1 MQNSFFFNGFFIKSL
16 YNPSKIT
23 PNHIIFKMFDD
34 IIKRVLAHHDD
45 FSFEEVNEICQDFY
59 DEIPKKI
66 KEETKIKRLN
76 KFVDKEFELET
87 KEFTFENKA
96 KSYSLETIP
105 KYLFEWKSK
114 IVSSLINIKN
124 LNKNIEQTYLFE
136 DAELKVN
143 SRDKIAL
150 IWKNGCWK
158 TTLLKMIIWKEENL
172 DWAIDLAPWLKI
184 GYLSQDLFWE
194 DKNNTLR
201 QEMLTLFPTINK
213 QIERLNEIKDD
224 SEDWE
229 EIEKL
234 NKELIDVD
242 WFKKHT
248 LQLEILKYFWFSD
261 EQLDFNVLQLSGW
274 EQTKVQ
280 IAKFLIQ
287 EVDLLI
293 LDEPTNHLDING
305 IIFLEQFCQNW
316 KKAILSISHDIR
328 FIDNTS
334 TKIAEIS
341 DKKINNYPGNY
352 EEYLVEKQARFDS
365 KMRNYT
371 NQKREIDKE
380 NDYINRF
387 RANSAKAS
395 SVQSRIKALAKVEV
409 LTKPENESV
418 VKMIQVNSNK
428 RLPEIIMK
436 LNNIEVGY
444 NYPIVTLPEYLEV
457 YKSDK
462 IWIIWENWA
471 WKSTLLKTIL
481 WELQPLDWIAD
492 INETILI
499 GSYSQVL
506 EDLDLN
512 SSIIDELSK
521 DYSNETEIRTI
532 LWGLLITWEKVEQKI
547 STLSGWERAKVA
559 LTKMLLV
566 KPHIIVMDEPTNH
579 LDLHSKEVIK
589 KMLEWFNWTTIIV
602 SHDRDLLESVSN
614 KVRLIKDRIL
624 AVYNEP
630 EEGFREVFGG

>member
-1 MQNSFFFNGFFIKSL
+1 
-16 YNPSKIT
+16 
-23 PNHIIFKMFDD
+23 MFDD
-34 IIKRVLAHHDD
+34 IIKRVLECHDD
-45 FSFEEVNEICQDFY
+45 FSYDEVKEICQDFY

-66 KEETKIKRLN
+66 KEETKIKRVN
-76 KFVDKEFELET
+76 KFVDKEFELDSKQEEIYVKS
-87 KEFTFENKA
+87 KE
-96 KSYSLETIP
+96 YSLETIP
-105 KYLFEWKSK
+105 KYLFEGKSK

-172 DWAIDLAPWLKI
+172 DWNIDLATWLKI

-194 DKNNTLR
+194 DTNHTLR
-201 QEMLTLFPTINK
+201 EEMLTLFPAINK
-213 QIERLNEIKDD
+213 DIARLNEIQDNPE
-224 SEDWE
+224 SWE
-229 EIEKL
+229 EVEEL
-234 NKELIDVD
+234 NKKIIEVD
-242 WFKKHT
+242 WFKKHL
-248 LQLEILKYFWFSD
+248 LQLDILKYFWFSE

-293 LDEPTNHLDING
+293 LDEPTNHLDINW
-305 IIFLEQFCQNW
+305 IIFLEQFCKNW
-316 KKAILSISHDIR
+316 KKAILSISHDVR
-328 FIDNTS
+328 FINNTS

-341 DKKINNYPGNY
+341 GKKINNYSWNY
-352 EEYLVEKQARFDS
+352 EEYLIEKQVRFDS
-365 KMRNYT
+365 QMKSYT

-380 NDYINRF
+380 MDYINRF

-395 SVQSRIKALAKVEV
+395 SVQSRIKALDKVEV
-409 LTKPENESV
+409 LSKPENESV
-418 VKMIQVNSNK
+418 VKMIQVNSDK

-444 NYPIVTLPEYLEV
+444 DYPIVTLPEYLEV

-481 WELQPLDWIAD
+481 WELKPLDWTAD
-492 INETILI
+492 INETIVI

-506 EDLDLN
+506 EDLDLEA
-512 SSIIDELSK
+512 SIIDELSK
-521 DYSNETEIRTI
+521 DYSNEKEIRTI
-532 LWGLLITWEKVEQKI
+532 LWGLLIIWDKVDQKI

>member
-1 MQNSFFFNGFFIKSL
+1 
-16 YNPSKIT
+16 
-23 PNHIIFKMFDD
+23 MFED
-34 IIKRVLAHHDD
+34 IIKLVLAHHED
-45 FSFEEVNEICQDFY
+45 FTYEEVEEVCQDFY
-59 DEIPKKI
+59 DKIPKKI
-66 KEETKIKRLN
+66 KEETKLKRLN
-76 KFVDKEFELET
+76 KYMTVEFELES
-87 KEFTFENKA
+87 KEFTFEWESSKE
-96 KSYSLETIP
+96 YSLETIP
-105 KYLFEWKSK
+105 KSLFEWKSK
-114 IVSSLINIKN
+114 IVSSLINIRN

-136 DAELKVN
+136 NAELKVN

-150 IWKNGCWK
+150 IWKNWAGK
-158 TTLLKMIIWKEENL
+158 TTLLKMIIWKDKVNHEVREGTLGWENL
-172 DWAIDLAPWLKI
+172 DWIIDIAPGLKI
-184 GYLSQDLFWE
+184 WYLSQDLFWKS
-194 DKNNTLR
+194 DKNTLR
-201 QEMLTLFPTINK
+201 EEMLELFPEINK
-213 QIERLNEIKDD
+213 QIERLNEIK
-224 SEDWE
+224 ENPEAWQETE
-229 EIEKL
+229 EL
-234 NKELIDVD
+234 NKLLVEND

-248 LQLEILKYFWFSD
+248 LQLEILKYFWFSE

-293 LDEPTNHLDING
+293 LDEPTNHLDINW
-305 IIFLEQFCQNW
+305 IIFLEQFCKNW

-328 FIDNTS
+328 FINNTS

-341 DKKINNYPGNY
+341 NKKINNYPGNY
-352 EEYLVEKQARFDS
+352 EEYLIEKQARFYS
-365 KMRNYT
+365 EMRNYT

-395 SVQSRIKALAKVEV
+395 SVQSRIKALDKVEI

-418 VKMIQVNSNK
+418 VKMIKINSDK

-436 LNNIEVGY
+436 FENIEVWY

-457 YKSDK
+457 HKSDK
-462 IWIIWENWA
+462 IGIIWWNWA
-471 WKSTLLKTIL
+471 GKTTLLKTIL
-481 WELQPLDWIAD
+481 WELKPLDGIAT
-492 INETILI
+492 INETIKI

-506 EDLDLN
+506 ENLN
-512 SSIIDELSK
+512 PELSIIKELWK
-521 DYSNETEIRTI
+521 DYENETEIRTI
-532 LWGLLITWEKVEQKI
+532 LWGLLITWDKVDQTI

-614 KVRLIKDRIL
+614 KVWLIKDRVL
-624 AVYNEP
+624 VVYNEA
-630 EEGFREVFGG
+630 EKGFEEVFG

>member
-1 MQNSFFFNGFFIKSL
+1 
-16 YNPSKIT
+16 
-23 PNHIIFKMFDD
+23 MFED
-34 IIKRVLAHHDD
+34 IIKLVLAHHED
-45 FSFEEVNEICQDFY
+45 FTYEEVEEVCQDFY
-59 DEIPKKI
+59 DKIPAKI
-66 KEETKIKRLN
+66 KEETKLKRLN
-76 KFVDKEFELET
+76 KYMTVEFELES
-87 KEFTFENKA
+87 KEFTFEWESSKE
-96 KSYSLETIP
+96 YSLETIP
-105 KYLFEWKSK
+105 KSLFEWKSK

-136 DAELKVN
+136 NAELKVN

-150 IWKNGCWK
+150 IWKNWAGK

-172 DWAIDLAPWLKI
+172 DWIIDIAPGLKI
-184 GYLSQDLFWE
+184 GYLSQDLFWKS
-194 DKNNTLR
+194 DKNTLR
-201 QEMLTLFPTINK
+201 EEMLELFPEINK
-213 QIERLNEIKDD
+213 QIERLNEIK
-224 SEDWE
+224 ENPEAWQETE
-229 EIEKL
+229 EL
-234 NKELIDVD
+234 NKLLVEND

-248 LQLEILKYFWFSD
+248 LQLEILKYFWFSE

-293 LDEPTNHLDING
+293 LDEPTNHLDINW
-305 IIFLEQFCQNW
+305 IIFLEQFCKNW

-328 FIDNTS
+328 FINNTS

-341 DKKINNYPGNY
+341 NKKINNYPGNY
-352 EEYLVEKQARFDS
+352 EEYLIEKQARFDS
-365 KMRNYT
+365 EMKNYT

-395 SVQSRIKALAKVEV
+395 SVQSRIKALDKVEV

-418 VKMIQVNSNK
+418 VKMIKINSDK

-436 LNNIEVGY
+436 FENIEAGY

-457 YKSDK
+457 HKSDK
-462 IWIIWENWA
+462 IGIIWGNWA
-471 WKSTLLKTIL
+471 GKTTLLKTIL
-481 WELQPLDWIAD
+481 WELKPLDGTAT
-492 INETILI
+492 INETIKI

-506 EDLDLN
+506 ENLN
-512 SSIIDELSK
+512 PELSIIKELWK
-521 DYSNETEIRTI
+521 DYENETEIRTI
-532 LWGLLITWEKVEQKI
+532 LWGLLITWDKVDQTI
-547 STLSGWERAKVA
+547 VTLSGWERAKVA

-614 KVRLIKDRIL
+614 KVWLIKDRIL
-624 AVYNEP
+624 VVYNEA
-630 EEGFREVFGG
+630 EKWFEEVFG